1 MNVLTRA
8 YELAL
13 QGRNDALSA
22 VDRNAIA
29 KEVTQLKNTMMGLA
43 NRVMRTAIT
52 CSAGSS

>member
-29 KEVTQLKNTMMGLA
+29 KEVTAKEHDD
-43 NRVMRTAIT
+43 
-52 CSAGSS
+52 GSTPA